1 MKCFC
6 GFTFW
11 FLMFVCGV
19 SSAQTLSFIDSEYI
33 HVPDLPAV
41 EKVFSIDVEND
52 GDFDL
57 VAGSYLKWKVFFNDG
72 NDVFAESID
81 LPSVREVFV
90 IDDVNNDQF
99 KDLIVR
105 NSDNRP
111 EVIFFDSIS
120 NSYEQRQIIKDS
132 SMLIHDMLFHDTDD
146 DGDNDLLISFVND
159 DHILKFENLTGF
171 GHFGSPDYLDPV
183 GYVEEGTF
191 VDLDCDGNPDLISKT
206 LSGYLNVNIASSDYS
221 EFLWSEE
228 VLPFSMDRYQIVDY
242 DYDGDFD
249 IAFIQ
254 DGILH
259 CVENQEGVFN
269 SFDTHYPFT
278 DVSWFLF
285 SDMENDSA
293 MDVLIVKSYED
304 FILYK
309 GVQNQ
314 PLVFEDSVS
323 FHAPLLH
330 YTNFEVSF
338 QDVNGDLIKDLL
350 VASGSEYAL
359 YYLQQETDTLLFPN
373 TQIVNQFVGR
383 PVSSYFVDYDGDSD
397 LDVLSFQSIGVE
409 FSLYENLEGEAG
421 FSSQIGVD
429 TLYGGLINHTYADYD
444 QDGDVDVCLIAEM
457 RHQDSCQILYYE
469 FDQMLNKYSLPQIID
484 VLAVYPDI
492 LESASVDGDSYPDLV
507 LYLETDTLRTII
519 NYKYDS
525 GWIHNPDTVLS
536 NVGYVRSLDVVDLN
550 NDAFPELV
558 CKILTPYRLE
568 VAYNNNGT
576 YSPFSS
582 VIHEGL
588 YRDIQIKD
596 FNQDGYMDV
605 IVNES
610 AGQLFYLNNGFGEY
624 SLYYDNIDI
633 VNNNLIENEFS
644 IADDF
649 DTDGDI
655 DIIRGGM
662 GSPQT
667 YILECVQEDTVF
679 VTHEIQFA
687 CNYLSHVDVGD
698 LNADGYLDLLY
709 TFNSSI
715 EWYENMP
722 DISCEVES
730 LDYQLCESENTQ
742 IPMEVTNYNNAV
754 WQYFFEGEF
763 HDVADN
769 IPGVYGYS
777 PNLIINQALPE
788 IDDMIFRCIYSNP
801 NDTLISDT
809 IHLSIGDTIPPS
821 PIWDTLPVIT
831 ASCSIELD
839 SLPLATDNCDGEIVG
854 STLDPMFYEGV
865 GSYVV
870 TWDYIDN
877 HNNISHQN
885 QLIVIDENDEEPPVP
900 IENNIDI
907 SLYQCN
913 YQMENPP
920 LALDN
925 CDGIIQGVTTDQ
937 TEFST
942 NGEYSIL
949 WTYSDSVGNTTTQSQ
964 TIRLFDY
971 DGPVPLVENLPQI
984 YESCGFVLDDI
995 PEAFDECTG
1004 HVMATTNSQLEFD
1017 SQGEYL
1023 VYWSYTDG
1031 NGNSVYQVQI
1041 VSISDSISPVL
1052 EVPFEDTIVVNCEYE
1067 IEYFP
1072 TALDNCAGQ
1081 IVGFTQDSLYFNE
1094 PGVNEVNWI
1103 FDDGSGNV
1111 LLWEQIVIIEND
1123 EPPIPQVD
1131 NLVTVFGT
1139 CAIDSISPP
1148 VAMAYCSDSVLYATS
1163 NVEFPV
1169 TNYGTTIITWTFED
1183 EFGNL
1188 GYQFQEVNVIDD
1200 VLPNI
1205 ECVGELD
1212 VIIDDSLSEFFVA
1225 DDSLDPLNV
1234 SDNCELAVL
1243 YNSYNMQSTIE
1254 NAMFLP
1260 GFHEIVWTA
1269 EDQFGNS
1276 NSCTSYLEVIS
1287 ENGVSD
1293 MINSQFY
1300 LFPNPVREYFVIS
1313 HPDLLNVNVTI
1324 FNLQGVKVF
1333 DLEEYEL
1340 GELIDVSGFAP
1351 GVYLVK
1357 VNGLNCYFTQ
1367 KLTKL

>member
-1 MKCFC
+1 V
-6 GFTFW
+6 
-11 FLMFVCGV
+11 FVCGI
-19 SSAQTLSFIDSEYI
+19 SSAQTLNFIDSEYI

-41 EKVFSIDVEND
+41 DKVFSIDVEND

-57 VAGSYLKWKVFFNDG
+57 IAGSYLKWKVFFNDG
-72 NDVFAESID
+72 NNVFAESID
-81 LPSVREVFV
+81 LPNVREVF
-90 IDDVNNDQF
+90 IIEDVNNDQF

-105 NSDNRP
+105 NSNNRP

-120 NSYEQRQIIKDS
+120 NSYSQRQIIKDS
-132 SMLIHDMLFHDTDD
+132 SMLIHDMLLHDTDD
-146 DGDNDLLISFVND
+146 DGDNDLLISFAND

-183 GYVEEGTF
+183 GYAEEGTF
-191 VDLDCDGNPDLISKT
+191 VDLDSDGNPDLISKT

-221 EFLWSEE
+221 EFSWSEE
-228 VLPFSMDRYQIVDY
+228 VLPFPMDRYQIVDY

-249 IAFIQ
+249 VAFVQ

-285 SDMENDSA
+285 SDMENDSV

-330 YTNFEVSF
+330 YTNFELSF
-338 QDVNGDLIKDLL
+338 QDVNGDLTKDLL

-397 LDVLSFQSIGVE
+397 LDVLSFQSLGVE
-409 FSLYENLEGEAG
+409 FSLYENLGDEAG

-429 TLYGGLINHTYADYD
+429 TLYGELINHTFADYD

-469 FDQMLNKYSLPQIID
+469 FDEMLNKYSLPQIVD
-484 VLAVYPDI
+484 VLAVSPDL
-492 LESASVDGDSYPDLV
+492 LESASINGDSYPDLV

-519 NYKYDS
+519 SYRYDS
-525 GWIHNPDTVLS
+525 GWIHNPDTVLA

-568 VAYNNNGT
+568 VAYNNNGA

-588 YRDIQIKD
+588 YSDIQIKD

-624 SLYYDNIDI
+624 SLYYDNIDDI
-633 VNNNLIENEFS
+633 DNNLIENEFA

-655 DIIRGGM
+655 DIIRGRF
-662 GSPQT
+662 GSNYT

-679 VTHEIQFA
+679 VPHEIEFVY
-687 CNYLSHVDVGD
+687 NYLSHVDVGD
-698 LNADGYLDLLY
+698 LNSDGYLDLLH

-722 DISCEVES
+722 DISCEVEI

-742 IPMEVTNYNNAV
+742 IPMEVTNSNNAV
-754 WQYFFEGEF
+754 WQYFNEGEF

-777 PNLIINQALPE
+777 QNLIINQAFPE
-788 IDDMIFRCIYSNP
+788 INDMLFRCIYSNP

-809 IHLSIGDTIPPS
+809 VHLSIGDTIPPQ
-821 PIWDTLPVIT
+821 PKWDTLPVIT
-831 ASCSIELD
+831 ASCSFEID
-839 SLPLATDNCDGEIVG
+839 SLPKAMDNCAGEIVG
-854 STLDPMFYEGV
+854 STLDPVFYEGV

-885 QLIVIDENDEEPPVP
+885 QLIIIDDNDEEPPVP
-900 IENNIDI
+900 AENNIDI
-907 SLYQCN
+907 TVYQCN
-913 YQMENPP
+913 YQIESPP
-920 LALDN
+920 FALDN
-925 CDGIIQGVTTDQ
+925 CDGMIQGVTTDQ
-937 TEFST
+937 IDFST
-942 NGEYSIL
+942 TGEYIVL
-949 WTYSDSVGNTTTQSQ
+949 WTYSDEAGNITTQSQ
-964 TIRLFDY
+964 TIRIYDY
-971 DGPVPLVENLPQI
+971 DGPMPLEENLPQI
-984 YESCGFVLDDI
+984 NEDCGFVLEDY
-995 PEAFDECTG
+995 PEAYDECTG
-1004 HVMATTNSQLEFD
+1004 LVEATTDDQLIFNTP
-1017 SQGEYL
+1017 GNYY
-1023 VYWSYTDG
+1023 VYWRYTDG
-1031 NGNSVYQVQI
+1031 NGNNEYQIQNISI
-1041 VSISDSISPVL
+1041 VDSIAPVL
-1052 EVPFEDTIVVNCEYE
+1052 ETSFEDTIVMNCEYE
-1067 IEYFP
+1067 ITNIP
-1072 TALDNCAGQ
+1072 VANDNCSGQ
-1081 IVGFTQDSLYFNE
+1081 IIGVTQDSLIFNL
-1094 PGVNEVNWI
+1094 PGVYSVHWE
-1103 FDDGSGNV
+1103 FDDGNDNV
-1111 LLWEQIVIIEND
+1111 LEKEQVIVIVND
-1123 EPPIPQVD
+1123 EPPVPQVE
-1131 NLVTVFGT
+1131 NLGTVTGICEV
-1139 CAIDSISPP
+1139 DSIAPP
-1148 VAMAYCSDSVLYATS
+1148 YAMSYCTDSILIAVS
-1163 NVEFPV
+1163 NVEFPI

-1188 GYQFQEVNVIDD
+1188 GYQFQEVYVVDFIFPEIDCAED
-1200 VLPNI
+1200 LEVVLA
-1205 ECVGELD
+1205 
-1212 VIIDDSLSEFFVA
+1212 DSLNGFVVT
-1225 DDSLDPLNV
+1225 DDSLDPLHA
-1234 SDNCELAVL
+1234 SDNCDLAEF
-1243 YNSYNMQSTIE
+1243 YNNYNMQSTLE

-1260 GFHEIVWTA
+1260 GFYEIVWTV
-1269 EDQFGNS
+1269 EDQLGNS
-1276 NSCTSYLEVIS
+1276 NSCTSYLEVTS
-1287 ENGVSD
+1287 ENGISD
-1293 MINSQFY
+1293 MINSSFN
-1300 LFPNPVREYFVIS
+1300 LFPNPAREYFVIN
-1313 HPDLLNVNVTI
+1313 HPDLLDVNVTI
-1324 FNLQGVKVF
+1324 FNLQGVKVVN
-1333 DLEEYEL
+1333 LEKYKL
-1340 GELIDVSGFAP
+1340 GELIDISDFAS
-1351 GVYLVK
+1351 GVYFVK
-1357 VNGLNCYFTQ
+1357 VNGHNCCFAQ